1 MAVKH
6 MVAFEFRP
14 DATSAE
20 IARIMQALREL
31 VGVVPGLL
39 DFQGGVYSGP
49 YPGAT
54 DLNKRYT
61 HGFVMTFRDAKSRA
75 AYLPHPA
82 HVRFKDELL
91 LPHLQ
96 DVVAFDFETGAQS

>member
-1 MAVKH
+1 MAIKH
-6 MVAFEFRP
+6 LVVFEFKP
-14 DATSAE
+14 GTTAAD
-20 IARIMQALREL
+20 IARIMEGLQDL
-31 VGVVPGLL
+31 VGQVPGLL
-39 DFQGGVYSGP
+39 DFQGGAYSGP

-54 DLNKRYT
+54 GLNKRYT
-61 HGFVMTFRDAKSRA
+61 HGFVMTFEDAAARA

-96 DVVAFDFETGAQS
+96 DVIAFDFATGARA